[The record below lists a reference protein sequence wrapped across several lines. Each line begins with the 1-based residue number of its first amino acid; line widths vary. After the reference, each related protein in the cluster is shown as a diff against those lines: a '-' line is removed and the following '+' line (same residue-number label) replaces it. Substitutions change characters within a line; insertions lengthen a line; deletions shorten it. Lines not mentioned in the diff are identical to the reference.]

1 MTLSELNKYGPS
13 FQLKVITSLLN
24 NKGFLTNIY
33 DVISIEYFDNSGH
46 KWLVQN
52 ILGYYEKYHT
62 VPTLDYL
69 KMEVK
74 KVENESLRSSI
85 VQQLREALQLEN
97 EDLTWV
103 QDEFQ
108 TFCVNQQLKQALL
121 TW

>member
-1 MTLSELNKYGPS
+1 
-13 FQLKVITSLLN
+13 
-24 NKGFLTNIY
+24 
-33 DVISIEYFDNSGH
+33 
-46 KWLVQN
+46 
-52 ILGYYEKYHT
+52 
-62 VPTLDYL
+62 
-69 KMEVK
+69 MEVK

-121 TW
+121 TSVDFLERG